1 MSLLSNISWEK
12 IDSENTDSTNKSKYK
27 LTSNLQ
33 DVSGVKY
40 RFYVLDNIENE
51 SEREKEVELV
61 GNSDNT
67 FTFDHP
73 WKTIFCYGKQVDDFH
88 RLDKNKLFTINF
100 SATQEIDRQ
109 QQADKLK
116 IQTLETEIQSQQQ
129 EIETLKLFNI
139 DSNNQINELKQELQ
153 NIKQHLGFNKYTIY
167 NHLYNH

>member
-1 MSLLSNISWEK
+1 M
-12 IDSENTDSTNKSKYK
+12 
-27 LTSNLQ
+27 
-33 DVSGVKY
+33 
-40 RFYVLDNIENE
+40 
-51 SEREKEVELV
+51 
-61 GNSDNT
+61 
-67 FTFDHP
+67 
-73 WKTIFCYGKQVDDFH
+73 DFH